1 MYLLRKYSLNLS
13 KLVSNLFLSFS
24 IILLLYVIYRAEF
37 YHSGTKL
44 NFYLKYYIV
53 CLALII
59 LSIIS
64 YYLKKEIKIKI
75 LTILI
80 ATIILFYLVESY
92 FLIHDFIKKN
102 SIEKIKKEEAK
113 KKGIQYDNR
122 KIIQVYIDLKKE
134 DANVAIATDPYF
146 YLKEINQTLFPLS
159 SISNKKTIHCR
170 QNGYYSIY
178 QTDKYGFNNPDQEWD
193 KNEIEF
199 LLVGDRFTQGDCV
212 HEPDTIGGN
221 LRKFINK
228 GGVLNL
234 GQGGNGPLMEYAT
247 LREYLP
253 ITNTKRVIWIYC
265 ESDDL
270 VGNSRPEGLKAELNN
285 KILLKYLNDQK
296 FTQNL
301 HLKQKKIDTIINK
314 KLTKRIKHAKQLQSE
329 SKFFKFFKLFNLR
342 KLIKLSNDTLL
353 QKSSSP
359 PLQIISP
366 EFKKIIILAKD
377 FVEKNGAKFYFVYL
391 TEHDRY
397 FYKDFDNNL
406 HDYKK
411 VIQFIKEL
419 NIPIIDIHK
428 EIFQDHKDP
437 LSLFSFRM
445 KGFGRHYNELGYK
458 LVARAIFNKISEF
471 ENIK

>member
-146 YLKEINQTLFPLS
+146 YLKEI
-159 SISNKKTIHCR
+159 
-170 QNGYYSIY
+170 
-178 QTDKYGFNNPDQEWD
+178 
-193 KNEIEF
+193 
-199 LLVGDRFTQGDCV
+199 
-212 HEPDTIGGN
+212 
-221 LRKFINK
+221 
-228 GGVLNL
+228 
-234 GQGGNGPLMEYAT
+234 
-247 LREYLP
+247 
-253 ITNTKRVIWIYC
+253 
-265 ESDDL
+265 
-270 VGNSRPEGLKAELNN
+270 
-285 KILLKYLNDQK
+285 
-296 FTQNL
+296 
-301 HLKQKKIDTIINK
+301 
-314 KLTKRIKHAKQLQSE
+314 IK
-329 SKFFKFFKLFNLR
+329 
-342 KLIKLSNDTLL
+342 
-353 QKSSSP
+353 
-359 PLQIISP
+359 
-366 EFKKIIILAKD
+366 
-377 FVEKNGAKFYFVYL
+377 
-391 TEHDRY
+391 
-397 FYKDFDNNL
+397 
-406 HDYKK
+406 
-411 VIQFIKEL
+411 
-419 NIPIIDIHK
+419 
-428 EIFQDHKDP
+428 
-437 LSLFSFRM
+437 
-445 KGFGRHYNELGYK
+445 
-458 LVARAIFNKISEF
+458 
-471 ENIK
+471 